1 MSNKQER
8 EYKEGKNLFGDPKF
22 ARDAWRSV
30 GMAILQS
37 PASSKTESLD
47 KDGCPTVDTQIES
60 YGYASLSRD
69 IATLQ
74 KEDREPTELEM
85 ILRCQAIHARH
96 NPASATFIR
105 DTVGAKPVDESK
117 QEVTNVN
124 PYEELSDEEL
134 EALAA
139 FRASKSGAQQATPEH
154 HIAGED
160 STHDNNG

>member
-37 PASSKTESLD
+37 PASSKTEALD
-47 KDGCPTVDTQIES
+47 KEGCPTVDTQIES
-60 YGYASLSRD
+60 YGYASLARD

-117 QEVTNVN
+117 AEVTNIN
-124 PYEELSDEEL
+124 PFAELSDDEL

-139 FRASKSGAQQATPEH
+139 YRASKSGPQQATSEH
-154 HIAGED
+154 HIVEGD
-160 STHDNNG
+160 THDSH